1 LITLCRVGVFAAI
14 ERYKVLSVEYTAAVD
29 RRAPLEDDDP
39 DLFEAEDEASRTGAA
54 LFAQMDRIF
63 SYRPAT
69 VAGVAALL
77 KYISTLEDWQ
87 MPQGWRKVRH
97 GGGAEALH
105 VPCRSDR
112 TERGCGHEQHH
123 RIPRREQVRLH
134 VRTKSEPR
142 NMTGVEFAALVAR
155 MPITDQE
162 MILKIAGQLA
172 KGRP

>member
-1 LITLCRVGVFAAI
+1 LPRRVFAAI
-14 ERYKVLSVEYTAAVD
+14 ERYKVLSVEYTTAVD

-87 MPQGWRKVRH
+87 MPPGLEESSGMEAVQRLCTCLAAAIEQSGVR
-97 GGGAEALH
+97 A
-105 VPCRSDR
+105 
-112 TERGCGHEQHH
+112 
-123 RIPRREQVRLH
+123 
-134 VRTKSEPR
+134 
-142 NMTGVEFAALVAR
+142 
-155 MPITDQE
+155 
-162 MILKIAGQLA
+162 
-172 KGRP
+172 

>member
-1 LITLCRVGVFAAI
+1 MITLCRVGVFAAI

-87 MPQGWRKVRH
+87 MPPGLEESKAWRRCRGFARALPPRSNRAGVR
-97 GGGAEALH
+97 A
-105 VPCRSDR
+105 
-112 TERGCGHEQHH
+112 
-123 RIPRREQVRLH
+123 
-134 VRTKSEPR
+134 
-142 NMTGVEFAALVAR
+142 
-155 MPITDQE
+155 
-162 MILKIAGQLA
+162 
-172 KGRP
+172 